1 MNRKV
6 QGRLKVCT
14 RGFFFVPQDIQ
25 LPILRFSFRAMSME
39 PCAECFVEY
48 SGQLPVASSY
58 VSASIESTYL
68 TFQTKTVVE
77 MKERGIDHPYVY
89 KDTTTTSDSD
99 SVANSTPSKYI
110 FTLLYSRLDAF
121 LASIHIIYE
130 VAKLPRRSMNKV
142 DEENLLATV
151 LVPRMTNEF
160 DTSLLVDFREKLLLS
175 TSELVDRVAPLLK
188 YPGCLMLTNLRC
200 VQLIDCLQCS
210 DQS

>member
-1 MNRKV
+1 M

-25 LPILRFSFRAMSME
+25 LPILRFPFRAMIME
-39 PCAECFVEY
+39 PCAECFIEY
-48 SGQLPVASSY
+48 SEELLVTSSF
-58 VSASIESTYL
+58 VSASTESMYL

-89 KDTTTTSDSD
+89 KDTTTSSDP
-99 SVANSTPSKYI
+99 TPSKYI

-130 VAKLPRRSMNKV
+130 VAKLPRRSMNKL

-151 LVPRMTNEF
+151 LVPRMMNGF

-175 TSELVDRVAPLLK
+175 TPELVDRVEPLLK

-200 VQLIDCLQCS
+200 VPISGLH
-210 DQS
+210 QSC